1 MKSKKVSYFN
11 IMLYIAYIVSI
22 IYFLFKK
29 DYTNAG
35 LCTVAFIINLI
46 ILYAYYK
53 NLIILDKSL
62 YITASLFIFSCLVLG
77 SSFKLYDIIKYY
89 DDFLHFWSGFI
100 TVKIGFNI
108 IKTIKSRKYIN
119 KLLIIMLLFF
129 FSMGFAS
136 ICEIIEYS
144 LDTIFKMNTQAGGL
158 SDTMQ
163 DMIDALTR
171 EMKKAASELDFERAT
186 ELRDMLFEL
195 QSE

>member
-1 MKSKKVSYFN
+1 MKSKKVSHFN
-11 IMLYIAYIVSI
+11 IILFIAYILSI

-35 LCTVAFIINLI
+35 LCTVVFIINLI

-77 SSFKLYDIIKYY
+77 SSFKLYDIIKHY

-136 ICEIIEYS
+136 ICEINEYA
-144 LDTIFKMNTQAGGL
+144 LETMFKMNTQAGGL

-163 DMIDALTR
+163 DMIDALIGSVIMIIYYIR
-171 EMKKAASELDFERAT
+171 KI
-186 ELRDMLFEL
+186 
-195 QSE
+195 